1 MRHRRLRPGLAAALA
16 CLLLAAPAAARSLTD
31 ATGRTVEIP
40 DSVAR
45 VLPAGQPAAILVY
58 VLAPEKMLAWPR
70 KPAGPGAGFL
80 TPEARAL
87 PEVGPLVLRGGEVN
101 ETLLR
106 EIKPDLVVDYGSLAP
121 GYVEAAKQ
129 MQEKIGVPYVIFDG
143 DLARSAAMLRLLGPA
158 LGAGARAET
167 LARDA
172 ERILAL
178 TSDRAAL
185 RARAGSFRVYYS
197 RSADGL
203 ATASSRAHSTDV
215 LRLLGLE
222 NVADARPGDLFE
234 VTRDELLSWQPQA
247 IFAPNAD
254 DIKAFAAP
262 DWSSLPAVAQHRV
275 FAAPRPPFGWIDEP
289 PSVNRLLG
297 LLWVGQLLYPEAY
310 PEDLRAAAKA
320 FYGRFYQVEPSDAQ
334 LDRLL
339 PP

>member
-1 MRHRRLRPGLAAALA
+1 MGYRTLGPAFAAALA
-16 CLLLAAPAAARSLTD
+16 ALLLAVPAGARSLTD

-40 DSVAR
+40 DTVAR

-70 KPAGPGAGFL
+70 KPAGPGAAFL
-80 TPEARAL
+80 TPAARAL

-101 ETLLR
+101 EPMLR
-106 EIKPDLVVDYGSLAP
+106 ELKPDLVVDYGSLAP
-121 GYVEAAKQ
+121 GYVAAAQ
-129 MQEKIGVPYVIFDG
+129 RMQEKIGVPYVIFDG
-143 DLARSAAMLRLLGPA
+143 DLAKSADMLRLLGPA
-158 LGAGARAET
+158 LGVTERAET
-167 LARDA
+167 LAA
-172 ERILAL
+172 EADRILAL
-178 TSDRAAL
+178 TAQRAAL
-185 RARAGSFRVYYS
+185 RQRAGSLRVYYS
-197 RSADGL
+197 RSEDGL

-222 NVADARPGDLFE
+222 NVADAKPGDLFE
-234 VTRDELLSWQPQA
+234 VTREELVAWQPQA

-254 DIKAFAAP
+254 DIKAFAAAE
-262 DWSSLPAVAQHRV
+262 WSSLPAVAQRRV

-297 LLWVGQLLYPEAY
+297 LLWVGHLLYPAAY
-310 PEDLRAAAKA
+310 PEDLRQTAKA
-320 FYGRFYQVEPSDAQ
+320 FYRGFYQVEPSDAQ